1 MDTKAEIDIPIT
13 TRNGKKA
20 SSHLLTLHPLS
31 EAEQLFERI
40 LGRRWP
46 TLTRWHDSPLLSGR
60 FEDMALR
67 MPNVDVIDR
76 ENEIVVR
83 AEVPGIN
90 KKDLDISITDN
101 LLTIKGQTQTEKT
114 EEKSNYH
121 RHEISTSSFARSVT
135 LPGPV
140 DASTA
145 NAALKDGI
153 LEITF
158 PKPESSKRRNISI
171 S

>member
-1 MDTKAEIDIPIT
+1 MVTKAEKDIPIT
-13 TRNGKKA
+13 TGKK
-20 SSHLLTLHPLS
+20 SPSHLLSTLHPLS

-46 TLTRWHDSPLLSGR
+46 TLMRWHDSPLLSGR
-60 FEDMALR
+60 FDEMALR
-67 MPNVDVIDR
+67 MPHVDVIDR
-76 ENEIVVR
+76 ENDIVVR
-83 AEVPGIN
+83 AEVPGID

-101 LLTIKGQTQTEKT
+101 LLTIKGQTRTEKT
-114 EEKSNYH
+114 EEKGDFH
-121 RHEISTSSFARSVT
+121 RHEISSSSFARSVT

-158 PKPESSKRRNISI
+158 PKPESSKRRNISVA
-171 S
+171 

>member
-1 MDTKAEIDIPIT
+1 MVTKAEKDIPIT
-13 TRNGKKA
+13 TGKKA
-20 SSHLLTLHPLS
+20 SSHLLSMHPLS

-46 TLTRWHDSPLLSGR
+46 TLMRWHDSPLLSGR
-60 FEDMALR
+60 FDEMALR

-76 ENEIVVR
+76 ENDIVVR
-83 AEVPGIN
+83 AEVPGID

-101 LLTIKGQTQTEKT
+101 LLTIKGQIRTEKT
-114 EEKSNYH
+114 EEKGDFH
-121 RHEISTSSFARSVT
+121 RHEISTSSFARTVT
-135 LPGPV
+135 LPGAV

-158 PKPESSKRRNISI
+158 PKPESSKRRNISVA
-171 S
+171 

>member
-1 MDTKAEIDIPIT
+1 
-13 TRNGKKA
+13 
-20 SSHLLTLHPLS
+20 
-31 EAEQLFERI
+31 
-40 LGRRWP
+40 
-46 TLTRWHDSPLLSGR
+46 
-60 FEDMALR
+60 
-67 MPNVDVIDR
+67 
-76 ENEIVVR
+76 VVR
-83 AEVPGIN
+83 AEVPGID

-101 LLTIKGQTQTEKT
+101 LLTIKGEIRTEKT
-114 EEKSNYH
+114 EEKGDFH

-158 PKPESSKRRNISI
+158 PKPESSKRRNISVA
-171 S
+171 